1 MSIGGGESKH
11 VVYRLVSRE
20 GSYRG
25 ELGAGPTPSEN
36 PGDMID
42 KISFQTAAR
51 TVDHLGREQ
60 IADTPTAVSE
70 LWKNA
75 YDAYARN
82 VSLNVHDGSVPVASI
97 LDDGHGMDRDDFV
110 SRWLVVGTSSKA
122 ASDTT
127 SASDRNGL
135 PSRARQGQKGIGRLS
150 CANLGPLLLFI
161 SKRKQGRF
169 VAALVD
175 WRLFENPYLTLSD
188 IRLPVVEFESRED
201 LLNQLPDLAVQL
213 LQNVDG
219 GEDVEHAD
227 RVRSAWSMFDA
238 LHAEEVRLNSATRTE
253 PPSKSIRETL
263 SRLPFEDRHLEQWGV
278 WNGESEHGTALLV
291 SGLSYDLRIQIN
303 DQVAGPAALK
313 AKRRWFET
321 LSSFVDPFADAAHP
335 EVNAAKPQFTYAVRV
350 WRGVRSELIIG
361 TEKQFNRHMIEPLEH
376 HIEGQIGADG
386 VFRGRVKAFG
396 EWLPGVCEIDP
407 PTDLA
412 IGARADT
419 LVGPVDL
426 FIATMEFA
434 SANTTHTTAEF
445 SFFQDLAEKYSGFLM
460 FRDGLRVMPY
470 GRFDNDFFEIDERRS
485 RSAGRE
491 FWNQRQMFGRLAISR
506 NRNPNL
512 KDKAGREGLV
522 DNRAAKTLKEIV
534 AHILMQSAR
543 RYFGSASK
551 MRKDLLPEI
560 RDANAREKAAAAREK
575 LKTRQRTEFRTK
587 LLKFVKDAPVLAG
600 DVHRFSV
607 ELKLDREQSVI
618 NAQTALERFQDRYLS
633 LAVGEPPKTLGS
645 LEETYGRYRDE
656 MGAVREDLDAVAGR
670 VRDHIEAAAFGDP
683 EEVLKQQIHRSG
695 LFVNARID
703 GWHEEI
709 KNLQRIEYE
718 RIADVI
724 AARRTGLGDI
734 ADEIF
739 HRLKFGEIGL
749 SEASKMVE
757 SLRARI
763 DRENSEILVPYIGA
777 LESLR
782 DSIDLQ
788 NLATAGIEELSELR
802 VELDR
807 LNSLAQLGIAVE
819 IVGHELQSF
828 DDIIASG
835 LRGLPVEIRDTRA
848 VKDIEFGYEGLTDQ
862 LKFLSPLRI
871 AGQRLDR
878 WITGAEITS
887 YVQEFFALPLARN
900 KIKLTASDE
909 FLKFQVF
916 DQQSRLY
923 PVFINLV
930 NNSIY
935 WVATSTS
942 EAARREI
949 HFGVVDGRVVISDS
963 GPGVPAEDVNQLF
976 SLFFTKRAR
985 GGRGVGLYL
994 SRANLAASGHRVSY
1008 ADTDEFRLL
1017 PGANFIIEF
1026 RGGEFE

>member
-1 MSIGGGESKH
+1 
-11 VVYRLVSRE
+11 
-20 GSYRG
+20 
-25 ELGAGPTPSEN
+25 
-36 PGDMID
+36 MID
-42 KISFQTAAR
+42 RISFQTAAR

-82 VSLNVHDGSVPVASI
+82 VQLNIHDGPVPVATI
-97 LDDGHGMDRDDFV
+97 LDDGHGMDRDDFI

-122 ASDTT
+122 AADTT
-127 SASDRNGL
+127 SIEDRNGL

-150 CANLGPLLLFI
+150 CANLGPLLLFV
-161 SKRKQGRF
+161 SKRAHGRF

-188 IRLPVVEFESRED
+188 IRLPVVEFDDRAELFDRLTE
-201 LLNQLPDLAVQL
+201 LAAQL

-219 GEDVEHAD
+219 SEDPDHSE

-238 LHAEEVRLNSATRTE
+238 LHGEEVRLNAATRTE
-253 PPSKSIRETL
+253 PPSKSIRDTL
-263 SRLPFEDRHLEQWGV
+263 AKVPFESRHLDQWSV
-278 WNGESEHGTALLV
+278 WAGESEHGTALLV
-291 SGLSYDLRIQIN
+291 SGLSYDLRVQI
-303 DQVAGPAALK
+303 DDRVAGPAALK

-321 LSSFVDPFADAAHP
+321 LSSFVDPFTDAARP
-335 EVNAAKPQFTYAVRV
+335 EVNAAKPEFTYAVQV
-350 WRGVRSELIIG
+350 WRGARSDLIIG
-361 TEKQFNRHMIEPLEH
+361 TEKQFNRHMVEPLEH

-396 EWLPGVCEIDP
+396 EWLPGVCEIAP

-506 NRNPNL
+506 GRNPNL

-534 AHILMQSAR
+534 AYILMQSAR
-543 RYFGSASK
+543 RYFGSASQ
-551 MRKDLLPEI
+551 MRKELLPEI
-560 RDANAREKAAAAREK
+560 RDVNAREKAAAAREK
-575 LKTRQRTEFRTK
+575 LKLRQRTEFRTK
-587 LLKFVKDAPVLAG
+587 LLKHVKEAPVLAG
-600 DVHRFSV
+600 DVHRFV
-607 ELKLDREQSVI
+607 VGLKLDREQSVI

-633 LAVGEPPKTLGS
+633 LAVGDPPKSLGS
-645 LEETYGRYRDE
+645 LEETFGRYRDE
-656 MGAVREDLDAVAGR
+656 MGAVQAGLQEISDK
-670 VRDHIEAAAFGDP
+670 VRDHIESVAFGEP
-683 EEVLKQQIHRSG
+683 EEVLKQQIQRSG

-703 GWHEEI
+703 GWHDEI
-709 KNLQRIEYE
+709 KTLQRIEYD
-718 RIADVI
+718 RIAEVI
-724 AARRTGLGDI
+724 ASRRTGLGEI
-734 ADEIF
+734 AETIL
-739 HRLKFGEIGL
+739 HRLKTGDL
-749 SEASKMVE
+749 ALPTASKMVE
-757 SLRARI
+757 ALRTRL
-763 DRENSEILVPYIGA
+763 DRENSEILMPYIGA

-835 LRGLPVEIRDTRA
+835 LRGLPAEVRESRA
-848 VKDIEFGYEGLTDQ
+848 AKDIEFGYEGLTDQ

-878 WITGAEITS
+878 WITGAEIAT
-887 YVQEFFALPLARN
+887 YVREFFALPLARN
-900 KIKLTASDE
+900 KIELTASED
-909 FLKFQVF
+909 FLRFRVF

-930 NNSIY
+930 NNSLY
-935 WVATSTS
+935 WVATNASAKT
-942 EAARREI
+942 EREI
-949 HFGVVDGRVVISDS
+949 HLGIIDHRVVIADS
-963 GPGVPAEDVNQLF
+963 GPGVPVDDVTQLF

-994 SRANLAASGHRVSY
+994 SRANLAASGHRISY
-1008 ADTDEFRLL
+1008 ADTNEFRLL
-1017 PGANFIIEF
+1017 PGANFVIEF

>member
-1 MSIGGGESKH
+1 
-11 VVYRLVSRE
+11 
-20 GSYRG
+20 
-25 ELGAGPTPSEN
+25 
-36 PGDMID
+36 MID
-42 KISFQTAAR
+42 RISFQTAAR

-82 VSLNVHDGSVPVASI
+82 VQLNIHDGAVPVATI
-97 LDDGHGMDRDDFV
+97 LDDGHGMDRDDFI

-122 ASDTT
+122 AADTT
-127 SASDRNGL
+127 AAEDRNGL

-150 CANLGPLLLFI
+150 CANLGPLLLFV
-161 SKRKQGRF
+161 SKRARGRF

-188 IRLPVVEFESRED
+188 IRLPVVEFDHRDELFGR
-201 LLNQLPDLAVQL
+201 LAPLAAQL
-213 LQNVDG
+213 LQNVEG
-219 GEDVEHAD
+219 SEDAD
-227 RVRSAWSMFDA
+227 HTERVRAAWSRFDA

-253 PPSKSIRETL
+253 PPSKSIRDSLAEV
-263 SRLPFEDRHLEQWGV
+263 PFESRHLDEWSV
-278 WNGESEHGTALLV
+278 WAGESEHGTALLV
-291 SGLSYDLRIQIN
+291 SGLSYDLRVQI
-303 DQVAGPAALK
+303 DDRVAGPAALK

-321 LSSFVDPFADAAHP
+321 LSSFVDPFVDAAHP
-335 EVNAAKPQFTYAVRV
+335 EVNATKPQFTYAVRV
-350 WRGVRSELIIG
+350 WRGGRSDLIIG

-396 EWLPGVCEIDP
+396 EWLPGVCEITP

-412 IGARADT
+412 IGSRADT

-506 NRNPNL
+506 GRNPNL

-543 RYFGSASK
+543 RYFGSASQ
-551 MRKDLLPEI
+551 MRKEMLPEI
-560 RDANAREKAAAAREK
+560 RDVNAREKAAAAREK
-575 LKTRQRTEFRTK
+575 LQVRQRTEFRTK
-587 LLKFVKDAPVLAG
+587 LLKNVKEAPLLAG
-600 DVHRFSV
+600 DVHRFAV
-607 ELKLDREQSVI
+607 GLKLDREQSVI

-633 LAVGEPPKTLGS
+633 LAVGDPPKSLGS
-645 LEETYGRYRDE
+645 LEETFGRYREE
-656 MGAVREDLDAVAGR
+656 MGAVQAGLQDISDR
-670 VRDHIEAAAFGDP
+670 VRDHIESASFGDP

-703 GWHEEI
+703 GWHDEI
-709 KNLQRIEYE
+709 KALQRIEYE

-724 AARRTGLGDI
+724 AGRRTGLGEI
-734 ADEIF
+734 AETIL
-739 HRLKFGEIGL
+739 HRLKIGEL
-749 SEASKMVE
+749 TLPTASKMVE
-757 SLRARI
+757 SLRTRL

-835 LRGLPVEIRDTRA
+835 LRGLPADVRESRA
-848 VKDIEFGYEGLTDQ
+848 AKDIEFGYEGLTDQ

-878 WITGAEITS
+878 WITGAEIAT

-900 KIKLTASDE
+900 KIELTASEE
-909 FLKFQVF
+909 FCRFRVF

-930 NNSIY
+930 NNSLY
-935 WVATSTS
+935 WVATNAS
-942 EAARREI
+942 AQALRKI
-949 HFGVVDGRVVISDS
+949 HLGVVNDRVVISDS
-963 GPGVPAEDVNQLF
+963 GPGVPAEDIGQLF

-994 SRANLAASGHRVSY
+994 SRANLAASGHRISY
-1008 ADTDEFRLL
+1008 AETDEFRLL
-1017 PGANFIIEF
+1017 PGANFVVEF